1 MRRVFVCLVTVLFV
15 AVPAAAQPREE
26 KGRTIKLTLH
36 PAKTPRPRNKYR
48 LLPKPD
54 QQSDLDAVPLYQ
66 KAAKSLPK
74 DSQRDQKIRQWL
86 KTPLDKLPR
95 KQVAS
100 TLQRLK
106 PAIQLVEQAGKCKQC
121 SWPAIKKDFDAR
133 IEHLSEYRLLAFT
146 LALQARLQI
155 TQGQYDR
162 AVGTIQTGFAMA
174 RHMSEGPAITQGL
187 VGVAIASIM
196 LNQVEALIQVHEAPN
211 LYWALKNLPKPLVDL
226 TKQMENELAV
236 LRSSPRARYNPL
248 LRKQFEK
255 QLKPAHDRVR
265 LLMKRLDRNVA
276 MLQCVEAL
284 RLYAAVHNGKF
295 PGALTEIT
303 KIPIPDDPVTQKPF
317 VYRRTGLE
325 AVLEAPAPKGATAK
339 DAMRYQLTLK
349 E

>member
-26 KGRTIKLTLH
+26 KGRTIKLILH
-36 PAKTPRPRNKYR
+36 PAEAPRPRNKYR

-174 RHMSEGPAITQGL
+174 RHMSEGPAIVQGL

-211 LYWALKNLPKPLVDL
+211 LYWALQELPEPLVDL
-226 TKQMENELAV
+226 AKTIDLEIANLKQ
-236 LRSSPRARYNPL
+236 YNFL
-248 LRKQFEK
+248 LRRRFEK

-265 LLMKRLDRNVA
+265 LLMKRLDRHVA
-276 MLQCVEAL
+276 ALQCIEAL
-284 RLYAAVHNGKF
+284 RLYAAVRKGKF
-295 PGALTEIT
+295 PNALTEIT
-303 KIPIPDDPVTQKPF
+303 RISIPDDPVTKKPF
-317 VYRRTGLE
+317 VYRRTGSE
-325 AVLEAPAPKGATAK
+325 AVLEAPAPKGAK
-339 DAMRYQLTLK
+339 PEDALRYQLILK